1 MSPCLPWNPAF
12 TAPNSTFRRSWLPSF
27 RRSVEAASFN
37 RVSVSNGKDMKKT
50 ASGRNKACAFIRSHL
65 ISVAEKDIAGAAS
78 PDFQN
83 HLDSCPECA
92 FLVQRFARAWTSP
105 AVPEETQATPSFFP
119 GLIIRIKA
127 DEELRPGRRGVL
139 TVSWRI
145 LRRAA
150 VAAVFLGGIFAG
162 YEMGKAGK
170 NLPPP
175 EESFA
180 GRFLDSFE
188 NIPRGSVA
196 DFYVSRQSSKKE
208 DLE

>member
-1 MSPCLPWNPAF
+1 M
-12 TAPNSTFRRSWLPSF
+12 
-27 RRSVEAASFN
+27 
-37 RVSVSNGKDMKKT
+37 
-50 ASGRNKACAFIRSHL
+50 

-105 AVPEETQATPSFFP
+105 AVSEETQATPSFFP

-162 YEMGKAGK
+162 YEMGKAEK